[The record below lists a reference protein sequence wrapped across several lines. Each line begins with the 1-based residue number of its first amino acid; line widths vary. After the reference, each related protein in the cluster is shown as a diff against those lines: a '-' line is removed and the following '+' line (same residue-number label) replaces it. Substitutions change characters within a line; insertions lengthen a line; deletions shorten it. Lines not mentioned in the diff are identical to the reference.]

1 MMPRSKDQKPLKLV
15 CNEAIRGIKY
25 LVVIKK
31 RSIMIKDNQKTIN
44 HLFIIIDAILIVG
57 AYFLAYPLRFRVLSS
72 FGPFALQKG
81 EGFLKFSEYAQN
93 IIFLL
98 PGYLII
104 YNMCGLYKPKRGHSR
119 IRVIGNLLEA
129 NVLGIF
135 YFAFIIFV
143 MKKSDISRSFYGI
156 FGALNLTFGLG
167 LRLVSGKILRA
178 FRRKGKNLKH
188 VLLVGYSR
196 AAEGFI
202 DRVKQNPEW
211 GYWIHGILD
220 DNLVLDTDYKG
231 VKVTGAVLDLEDI
244 INENDYDEIVITLSL
259 DEYEKFEDIVNI
271 CEKSGVHTKFVP
283 DYNNMV
289 STVPYIEDLY
299 GLPVINIRNVPLT
312 NTSNLF
318 IKRAMDIIIGS
329 IALIISLI
337 PMIIIG
343 IIIKCTSKGPALFSQ
358 IRVGKHGK
366 EFKMFKFRSMYLEDP
381 EKEKE
386 EWTTRGDKRVTP
398 IGRFIRKTSLD
409 ELPQLFNVLGGSMS
423 LVGPRPERPQFVEK
437 FKEEVPRY
445 MIKHQVRPGM
455 TGWAQINGLRGDT
468 SIRKRIEYD
477 LYYIENWSV
486 GLDIK
491 ILFLT
496 IFKGFIN
503 KNAY

>member
-1 MMPRSKDQKPLKLV
+1 
-15 CNEAIRGIKY
+15 
-25 LVVIKK
+25 
-31 RSIMIKDNQKTIN
+31 MIKDNQKTFNRLYIV
-44 HLFIIIDAILIVG
+44 LDAMLIVG
-57 AYFLAYPLRFRVLSS
+57 AYFLAYPLRFHVLTA
-72 FGPFALQKG
+72 FKPFALQEG
-81 EGFLKFSEYAQN
+81 ERFLAFTIYAQK
-93 IIFLL
+93 IMFLL
-98 PGYLII
+98 PGYLVI
-104 YNMCGLYKPKRGHSR
+104 YGLSGLYKPRRGHSR
-119 IRVIGNLLEA
+119 IRVIGNLIEA
-129 NVLGIF
+129 NLLGIF
-135 YFAFIIFV
+135 YFAFLIFIQ
-143 MKKSDISRSFYGI
+143 KEHDISRWFYLI
-156 FGALNLTFGLG
+156 FGALNLTFGLA
-167 LRLVSGKILRA
+167 LRYVISKVLRTI
-178 FRRKGKNLKH
+178 RKRGKNLKH

-220 DNLVLDTDYKG
+220 DNAVLDTDYKG
-231 VKVTGAVLDLEDI
+231 IKVVGSILDLGQI
-244 INENDYDEIVITLSL
+244 IEENDYDEIVITLGLS
-259 DEYEKFEDIVNI
+259 EYEKLESIVNV
-271 CEKSGVHTKFVP
+271 CEKTGVHTKFVP

-312 NTSNLF
+312 NTINLF
-318 IKRAMDIIIGS
+318 IKRTMDIVLGF
-329 IALIISLI
+329 IALVLGFI
-337 PMIIIG
+337 PMLVIAV
-343 IIIKCTSKGPALFSQ
+343 IIKCTSKGPVIFSQ
-358 IRVGKHGK
+358 VRVGKHGR

-381 EKEKE
+381 EKEKD
-386 EWTTRGDKRVTP
+386 EWTTKGDKRVTP

-437 FKEEVPRY
+437 FREEVPRY
-445 MIKHQVRPGM
+445 MVKHQVRPGM
-455 TGWAQINGLRGDT
+455 TGWAQIKGYRGDT
-468 SIRKRIEYD
+468 SIKKRIEYD

>member
-1 MMPRSKDQKPLKLV
+1 
-15 CNEAIRGIKY
+15 
-25 LVVIKK
+25 
-31 RSIMIKDNQKTIN
+31 MIKDNQKTIN
-44 HLFIIIDAILIVG
+44 HLIIVFDAILIIG

-72 FGPFALQKG
+72 FGPFAIQKG

-93 IIFLL
+93 IIYLL

-104 YNMCGLYKPKRGHSR
+104 YNMCGLFKPRRGHSR
-119 IRVIGNLLEA
+119 IRLIGNLIEA
-129 NVLGIF
+129 NLLGIF
-135 YFAFIIFV
+135 YFAFIIFILN
-143 MKKSDISRSFYGI
+143 KSDISRWFYLI
-156 FGALNLTFGLG
+156 FGLLNLIFCSVF
-167 LRLVSGKILRA
+167 RLASGRMM
-178 FRRKGKNLKH
+178 RRIRRRGKNLRH

-231 VKVTGAVLDLEDI
+231 IKVTGAILDLENI
-244 INENDYDEIVITLSL
+244 IADNDFDEIVITLSIV
-259 DEYEKFEDIVNI
+259 EYEKLEDIVNI

-283 DYNNMV
+283 DYNSVV

-299 GLPVINIRNVPLT
+299 GLPVVNIRNVPLT
-312 NTSNLF
+312 NTGNII
-318 IKRAMDIIIGS
+318 IKRAMDIVIGGLALV
-329 IALIISLI
+329 IAII
-337 PMIIIG
+337 PMIIIA
-343 IIIKCTSKGPALFSQ
+343 IIVKCTSKGPIFFSQ

-366 EFKMFKFRSMYLEDP
+366 KFRMFKFRSMYMEDP
-381 EKEKE
+381 EKEKD
-386 EWTTRGDKRVTP
+386 EWTTRGDKRITP
-398 IGRFIRKTSLD
+398 IGKFIRKTSLD

-423 LVGPRPERPQFVEK
+423 LVGPRPERPKFVEK

-445 MIKHQVRPGM
+445 MVKHQVRPGM
-455 TGWAQINGLRGDT
+455 TGWAQINGYRGDT
-468 SIRKRIEYD
+468 SIMKRIEYD

>member
-1 MMPRSKDQKPLKLV
+1 
-15 CNEAIRGIKY
+15 
-25 LVVIKK
+25 
-31 RSIMIKDNQKTIN
+31 
-44 HLFIIIDAILIVG
+44 
-57 AYFLAYPLRFRVLSS
+57 
-72 FGPFALQKG
+72 
-81 EGFLKFSEYAQN
+81 
-93 IIFLL
+93 
-98 PGYLII
+98 
-104 YNMCGLYKPKRGHSR
+104 
-119 IRVIGNLLEA
+119 
-129 NVLGIF
+129 
-135 YFAFIIFV
+135 
-143 MKKSDISRSFYGI
+143 
-156 FGALNLTFGLG
+156 
-167 LRLVSGKILRA
+167 
-178 FRRKGKNLKH
+178 
-188 VLLVGYSR
+188 
-196 AAEGFI
+196 
-202 DRVKQNPEW
+202 
-211 GYWIHGILD
+211 
-220 DNLVLDTDYKG
+220 
-231 VKVTGAVLDLEDI
+231 
-244 INENDYDEIVITLSL
+244 
-259 DEYEKFEDIVNI
+259 
-271 CEKSGVHTKFVP
+271 
-283 DYNNMV
+283 MV

-337 PMIIIG
+337 PMLIIG

>member
-1 MMPRSKDQKPLKLV
+1 
-15 CNEAIRGIKY
+15 
-25 LVVIKK
+25 
-31 RSIMIKDNQKTIN
+31 MIKDNQKTIN

-129 NVLGIF
+129 NILGIF

-178 FRRKGKNLKH
+178 FRKKGKNLKH

-244 INENDYDEIVITLSL
+244 INENDY
-259 DEYEKFEDIVNI
+259 EDIFK
-271 CEKSGVHTKFVP
+271 CWTSDFE
-283 DYNNMV
+283 V
-289 STVPYIEDLY
+289 S
-299 GLPVINIRNVPLT
+299 
-312 NTSNLF
+312 
-318 IKRAMDIIIGS
+318 
-329 IALIISLI
+329 
-337 PMIIIG
+337 
-343 IIIKCTSKGPALFSQ
+343 
-358 IRVGKHGK
+358 
-366 EFKMFKFRSMYLEDP
+366 
-381 EKEKE
+381 
-386 EWTTRGDKRVTP
+386 
-398 IGRFIRKTSLD
+398 
-409 ELPQLFNVLGGSMS
+409 
-423 LVGPRPERPQFVEK
+423 
-437 FKEEVPRY
+437 RY
-445 MIKHQVRPGM
+445 MDYQLLI
-455 TGWAQINGLRGDT
+455 
-468 SIRKRIEYD
+468 
-477 LYYIENWSV
+477 
-486 GLDIK
+486 
-491 ILFLT
+491 
-496 IFKGFIN
+496 
-503 KNAY
+503 